1 MPPIAPKRDH
11 ALIQHGLTRNDEYY
25 WMRNRED
32 PKVKEYLQSENDYLE
47 ETLQH
52 LNPLREKL
60 FQEMKGRIREV
71 DSSVPEKNGGFLY
84 YTRTEANKQY
94 PIFCPKN
101 SNTPTTKKFLSQQ

>member
-60 FQEMKGRIREV
+60 FQEMKDRIREV
-71 DSSVPEKNGGFLY
+71 DSSVP
-84 YTRTEANKQY
+84 
-94 PIFCPKN
+94 
-101 SNTPTTKKFLSQQ
+101 